1 VKPETVGVR
10 EKSSAEGA
18 GEGAVG
24 IDVAGTWVEGD
35 EVVGALVGSFEGAYV
50 KPGTVGA
57 RVEGSLLGKLV
68 LGDGDG
74 DAVGLSEGAY
84 V

>member
-1 VKPETVGVR
+1 VR

-50 KPGTVGA
+50 KPGTYGPEPIGD
-57 RVEGSLLGKLV
+57 RKFLLLKEGINCTCLELHVRFK
-68 LGDGDG
+68 
-74 DAVGLSEGAY
+74 
-84 V
+84 